1 VSIKRSWISIVIAV
15 ALAVASAACSGSG
28 EDLSGG
34 GGQGSSQASQPQGGL
49 RRIKVSDTA
58 GMPSIFLTYG
68 IQQGY
73 FKAEGLDVD
82 FQTSAGGAT
91 VIPALINGEFDIVG
105 SNVVS
110 VMLAI
115 SRGLPIKMI
124 AAGTSTSDDPSQDF
138 SAILVANGSPIRD
151 LAGLAGKRI
160 AVNTLRNI
168 NDVVIKGGMEK
179 NGIDD
184 SRVQFVEMPFPDM
197 LPAIARGQ
205 VDAGLLIEP
214 FVTQG
219 MSQGLRDVARPY
231 SNLRPGLQIGTF
243 VMTSDKISKDSRLVS
258 SFRAGVQR
266 TADSIANDPESFR
279 AALPKIGKFAPE
291 LARKI
296 HINQWKVKTDRAS
309 IELIASVMQRIG
321 LMKGDIDIDK
331 AVLS

>member
-34 GGQGSSQASQPQGGL
+34 GGGGQGSSQGQQGGL
-49 RRIKVSDTA
+49 RRIKAADTA
-58 GMPSIFLTYG
+58 GMPAIFLSYG

-82 FQTSAGGAT
+82 FQTAAGGAT
-91 VIPALINGEFDIVG
+91 VIPALVNGEFDVVG

-124 AAGTSTSDDPSQDF
+124 AAGSSTSDDPGQDF
-138 SAILVANGSPIRD
+138 SAILVADRSPVRD
-151 LAGLAGKRI
+151 LADLADKRI

-179 NGIDD
+179 DGIDG
-184 SRVQFVEMPFPDM
+184 SHVQFVEMPFPNM

-243 VMTSDKISKDSRLVS
+243 VMTADKISKDPKLVS
-258 SFRAGVQR
+258 AFRAGVQR
-266 TADSIANDPESFR
+266 TADSIAKDPDAFR

-291 LARKI
+291 LAEKI

-321 LMKGDIDIDK
+321 LMKGDIDFNK